1 MFCSFRYTGTMS
13 AHSGCEVVAGVDD
26 TSDLLVGHGCEA
38 GQSQHLLRKLFSN
51 GQRRRVVRHSPARLP
66 VIGHRIVYVAAD
78 AVGGEMRD
86 ERLTMAGQHDKKMHG
101 IVPSATDRHP

>member
-1 MFCSFRYTGTMS
+1 MFSSFRYTGTMS
-13 AHSGCEVVAGVDD
+13 AHSGWEAIAGVDD

-51 GQRRRVVRHSPARLP
+51 GQRRRVMWRSQARWQVIRHW
-66 VIGHRIVYVAAD
+66 IVYVAAD

-86 ERLTMAGQHDKKMHG
+86 QRVTTLSQHDKEMHR
-101 IVPSATDRHP
+101 IVFSSADRH